1 MQRLLLAVT
10 SKSLVRL
17 GAAVSTLSI
26 AAPYYTAIRGVSGMG
41 RLDDSGYFVRMA
53 AKELALAKTAP
64 NPSAGAIHRKF
75 AKCYRD
81 LARQVEGEQPCP
93 SPAVTTVK
101 ADAVPSAVGGRRR
114 FEQIHSRCR

>member
-10 SKSLVRL
+10 LSKSLVRL

-26 AAPYYTAIRGVSGMG
+26 AAPYYTAICGVRGMG

-53 AKELALAKTAP
+53 AKELALAKTAS
-64 NPSAGAIHRKF
+64 NSSAGAIHRQF

-81 LARQVEGEQPCP
+81 LARQIEGEQPLA
-93 SPAVTTVK
+93 PAPLSQQQSVTTVK
-101 ADAVPSAVGGRRR
+101 ADAVRPQWVESGR
-114 FEQIHSRCR
+114 SN